1 MIQFI
6 KSLFHPT
13 RFTFNSFF
21 GIGYATMLIFLKTKY
36 EHSNFLDFA
45 IKNQWQSFFIF
56 LIGFVYSNFLIKE
69 TTKITTREF
78 FKLLPFVLL
87 NMIWLFIP

>member
-13 RFTFNSFF
+13 RFTLNSLF
-21 GIGYATMLIFLKTKY
+21 GVGYATMFIYLKIKF
-36 EHSNFLDFA
+36 EHTNFCDFA
-45 IKNQWQSFFIF
+45 VKNQWQSFFIF

-69 TTKITTREF
+69 TTNITTREF
-78 FKLLPFVLL
+78 FKLLPIVLL